1 MSPRYSRHK
10 SKFFI
15 DPDHESQAHAFVN
28 SLGNRY
34 ILEGALDLGSGDL
47 RIWYKDITTNDFA
60 CKVIPIVKDFNYH
73 IPITEETEKI
83 KEKEEVKE
91 EKDLAT
97 DEQFLIEKK

>member
-10 SKFFI
+10 SKFFV
-15 DPDHESQAHAFVN
+15 DPDHEAQAHGFVN

-34 ILEGALDLGSGDL
+34 VLEGALDLGSGDL
-47 RIWYKDITTNDFA
+47 RIWYQDITTNDFA
-60 CKVIPIVKDFNYH
+60 CKVIPITKDFNYNTPLF
-73 IPITEETEKI
+73 IETEKMI
-83 KEKEEVKE
+83 EKIPEE